1 MILTCFF
8 KIRLKHYYLKKAG
21 YHQKRLLEKLFKNYD
36 PLERPVSNDNE
47 TLDVYVGLAV
57 QQIVDIDEKK
67 QTLVFSGWLDM
78 SWTDYNLQWNPAD
91 YGDIQTLRISS
102 DNIWIPGK

>member
-1 MILTCFF
+1 
-8 KIRLKHYYLKKAG
+8 
-21 YHQKRLLEKLFKNYD
+21 LEKLFKSYD

-47 TLDVYVGLAV
+47 TLDVYIGLAV

-78 SWTDYNLQWNPAD
+78 SWTDYNLKWDPAE
-91 YGDIQTLRISS
+91 YGDIQTLRITS
-102 DNIWIPGK
+102 DNIWIPGSFKIIRSAKFVR